1 MTLIFQQMF
10 QRILNEK
17 AYVMK
22 KIVAVYGDIT
32 LPRLGLNEKHLKKV
46 LEANLV
52 FHVAASLRLEAT
64 LRPNILMN
72 LTGTKNV
79 IDVAKMMPNHVL
91 TIHFSTAFCCC
102 DEEILDE
109 RIIEWPDKPED
120 LIRCAE
126 WMSDD
131 AMADMQAK
139 VLGVQPN
146 TYTYTKRLAELMLRD
161 EYAKGFPVCIARPSI
176 VVPAY
181 QEPLVGWVDSLNG
194 PAGLMLGAAKGVIRS
209 MLMDGSL
216 ETEAIPVDLAINGAI
231 LIAKQIATQEKK

>member
-1 MTLIFQQMF
+1 MF

-17 AYVMK
+17 PAVMK

-32 LPRLGLNEKHLKKV
+32 LPRLGLNSQHLKKV

-79 IDVAKMMPNHVL
+79 IDIAKMMPNHVL
-91 TIHFSTAFCCC
+91 TVHFSTAFCCC
-102 DEEILDE
+102 DEEILE
-109 RIIEWPDKPED
+109 EKVIEWPEKPED

-131 AMADMQAK
+131 AMAGMQK
-139 VLGVQPN
+139 TVLKTQPN
-146 TYTYTKRLAELMLRD
+146 TYTYTKRLAELLIRD
-161 EYAKGFPVCIARPSI
+161 EYAKGFPICIVRPSI

-181 QEPLVGWVDSLNG
+181 QEPLPGWVDSLNG

-209 MLMDGSL
+209 MLLDGSL
-216 ETEAIPVDLAINGAI
+216 ETEVIPVDTAINGII
-231 LIAKQIATQEKK
+231 LIAKHIAVGSKK